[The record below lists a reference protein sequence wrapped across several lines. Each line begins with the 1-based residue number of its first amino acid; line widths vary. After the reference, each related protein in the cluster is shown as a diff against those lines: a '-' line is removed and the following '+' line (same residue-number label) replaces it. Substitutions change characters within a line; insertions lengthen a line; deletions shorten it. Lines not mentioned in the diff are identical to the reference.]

1 MPKNDNRSLDQYTVR
16 GIELKRLNLFACA
29 SALLLILA
37 CAAAAEEGAA
47 QPEGESGA
55 RNQAEGDSEA
65 RRQAECLDLDNLSA
79 DDLPPAFLEQLV
91 QKNGTAAIWNL
102 LGEAYYD
109 QARYS
114 EAYEAFQTALEI
126 DPKYTHAAANMEMV
140 KRKLSQF
147 DAEDFD
153 DASADDLKQMAE
165 QARRQREYS
174 KAAALLEQAVQ
185 KDGTAEMWNLLG
197 EAYYELERY
206 SEASEA
212 LQTALEIDPKY
223 TRAAANMEMVKWK
236 LSLPGAEGFDNV
248 SADDMKKMALQ
259 AQRLGEYGKA
269 AALLEQ
275 AVQKDG
281 TAEMWNLLG
290 EAYYELGWY
299 SASYF
304 AFRAALKIDP
314 KYPHAVANMEM
325 VKKTLSQL
333 GEVGG
338 EDASVDDLKRMA
350 LQAQRWG
357 GYRIAA
363 VLLGGAVRKSGT
375 AEMWNL
381 LGEVYYDQEQYLESY
396 KAFQTALEIDLKY
409 TRAAANMEMVK
420 RDLTLLSAEDFDDA
434 SADDLKQMAQLGR
447 RLGEYGKAAA
457 LLEQA
462 VQKNGTAEMWNLLG
476 EMYYELERYV
486 EAYEAFRTAL
496 EIDPK
501 YTPAVANMEVVKW
514 TRPQPG
520 FEDSMQQ
527 RFSTPKTIGTQILS
541 SYFTGTAMG
550 GWLLF
555 VSSIVGYEVDDRLTI
570 IASGFVLSSM
580 MRVPE
585 VGKLVS
591 FGHGASRSA
600 FAGAVL
606 PPLIGALVVK
616 LSNENPTRRD
626 LINGARIG
634 AIFSPLFSTLGYHLS
649 TSRLLKHPRSIVQ
662 HTPFERTETQLS
674 MQFAQ
679 FSF

>member
-37 CAAAAEEGAA
+37 CASAAEEGAA
-47 QPEGESGA
+47 QPEDESEA
-55 RNQAEGDSEA
+55 RNQAEGDSETK
-65 RRQAECLDLDNLSA
+65 RQTEGFDNVSA

-126 DPKYTHAAANMEMV
+126 DPKYTRAAANMEMV
-140 KRKLSQF
+140 KRELSQF
-147 DAEDFD
+147 GAEDFD
-153 DASADDLKQMAE
+153 DASAADLKQMAE

-174 KAAALLEQAVQ
+174 KAAALLEMAVQ
-185 KDGTAEMWNLLG
+185 KSGTAEMWNLLG

-212 LQTALEIDPKY
+212 FQTALEIDPKY
-223 TRAAANMEMVKWK
+223 TRAAANMEVVKWK
-236 LSLPGAEGFDNV
+236 LSLPGAKGFDNV
-248 SADDMKKMALQ
+248 SADELKQMALQ

-299 SASYF
+299 SASHF
-304 AFRAALKIDP
+304 AFGTVLEMDP
-314 KYPHAVANMEM
+314 KYTHAAANMEK
-325 VKKTLSQL
+325 VKKALSQL
-333 GEVGG
+333 GVAGA
-338 EDASVDDLKRMA
+338 EDASTDDLKQMA

-363 VLLGGAVRKSGT
+363 ALLGAAVRKSGT
-375 AEMWNL
+375 AEIWNL
-381 LGEVYYDQEQYLESY
+381 LGEAYYELERYLESY
-396 KAFQTALEIDLKY
+396 KAFETALEMDLKY
-409 TRAAANMEMVK
+409 TRAAANMERVK
-420 RDLTLLSAEDFDDA
+420 REMARLGAEGA
-434 SADDLKQMAQLGR
+434 SADNLKQAAQYER

-457 LLEQA
+457 LLERA

-476 EMYYELERYV
+476 EAYYELERYL
-486 EAYEAFRTAL
+486 ESYEAFQTAL

-501 YTPAVANMEVVKW
+501 YTPAAANMEVVKW
-514 TRPQPG
+514 ALPQPG
-520 FEDSMQQ
+520 FEDSMPQ
-527 RFSTPKTIGTQILS
+527 RFSTPKTVRTQILS

-555 VSSIVGYEVDDRLTI
+555 VSSVVGYEVDDRLTI

-606 PPLIGALVVK
+606 PPLIGALVVR